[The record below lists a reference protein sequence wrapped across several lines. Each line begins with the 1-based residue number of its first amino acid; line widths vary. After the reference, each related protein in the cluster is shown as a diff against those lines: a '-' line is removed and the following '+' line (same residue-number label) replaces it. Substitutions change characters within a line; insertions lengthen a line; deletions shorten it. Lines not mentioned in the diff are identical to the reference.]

1 MGCTG
6 NEKDKGFVLKIR
18 VAEEPDCL
26 NPIVSQSS
34 VATQIEGF
42 IMPPLFEFNPDH
54 LELSPLMVQRM

>member
-6 NEKDKGFVLKIR
+6 NQKDKGFVLKIR

-54 LELSPLMVQRM
+54 L